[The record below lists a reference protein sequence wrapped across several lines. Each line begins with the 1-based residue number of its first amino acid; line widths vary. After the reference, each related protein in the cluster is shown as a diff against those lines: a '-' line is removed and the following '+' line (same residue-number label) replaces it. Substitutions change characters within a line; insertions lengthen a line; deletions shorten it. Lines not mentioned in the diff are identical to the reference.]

1 MPTNIIISS
10 DEVIICPKD
19 HHKFPL
25 HQGITRQT
33 MDKYEKEFE
42 KELEKRGIELQE
54 EIEKEVR
61 RKISKEYSAKKIEL
75 EDKLAEKEEE
85 LSKTKSQ
92 ITKIQKEAKA
102 KALAEF
108 EQEKK
113 LIQDDLVQ
121 KDKAL
126 KEFREREVGL
136 RKEKQKL
143 EQAKENLELELQQKL
158 DEERKKIQSEIS
170 KKESEKSKF
179 KIAEIEKKLGDALR
193 LNEDLTRKLE
203 QGSHQLQGEVLEIE
217 VEELLR
223 SSFPHDLIEA
233 VRKGA
238 RGADVIHKVH
248 TPTGQF
254 CGTIIWEAKRAEAW
268 SDKWV
273 QKLKDD
279 QMEAGAEV
287 AVIVSTTLPKASK
300 EPFILYGN
308 VWITNTTTVRPI
320 AEALRAMLIENSK
333 LKLANTGKNEKMVLL
348 YDYLCSPQFAQ
359 RVRTVVETFVS
370 MKRTLDQE
378 KNAMTRMWKQ
388 REVQIDR
395 VASNMTGM
403 CGELQAIS
411 HGSLHQLDEIELLA
425 LPSGEEI
432 V

>member
-1 MPTNIIISS
+1 MPTKIIISA

-113 LIQDDLVQ
+113 I
-121 KDKAL
+121 K
-126 KEFREREVGL
+126 
-136 RKEKQKL
+136 
-143 EQAKENLELELQQKL
+143 N
-158 DEERKKIQSEIS
+158 EIS

-193 LNEDLTRKLE
+193 LNEDITRKLE
-203 QGSHQLQGEVLEIE
+203 QGSQQLQGEVLEIE

-254 CGTIIWEAKRAEAW
+254 CGTKIGRAKRAESW

-333 LKLANTGKNEKMVLL
+333 LKLT
-348 YDYLCSPQFAQ
+348 
-359 RVRTVVETFVS
+359 
-370 MKRTLDQE
+370 
-378 KNAMTRMWKQ
+378 
-388 REVQIDR
+388 
-395 VASNMTGM
+395 
-403 CGELQAIS
+403 
-411 HGSLHQLDEIELLA
+411 
-425 LPSGEEI
+425 
-432 V
+432 